1 MSFDDRGVSL
11 LEIVLVLGL
20 LAIVMAAM
28 AQLNLSA
35 GRRVDSSLFD
45 VRAKY
50 LAAETL
56 EALRSL
62 KEADWVNLTNLSTG
76 TSYFLVFSEGS
87 RDWSIAG
94 ADPGSIDGVFKR
106 YFVLK
111 PVRRDLATGRIVEA
125 GGSLDARTLL
135 AESVVEWQERGVSK
149 NVKVSTYLAKFR

>member
-1 MSFDDRGVSL
+1 MNSKGVSL

-35 GRRVDSSLFD
+35 GRRIDSSLFD
-45 VRAKY
+45 VRARY

-56 EALRSL
+56 EALRML
-62 KEADWVNLTNLSTG
+62 KEASWANLSALNTN
-76 TSYFLVFSEGS
+76 TVYYLVFSDGS
-87 RDWSIAG
+87 RDWSVSG
-94 ADPGSIDGVFKR
+94 ANPGSIDGIFNR

-135 AESVVEWQERGVSK
+135 AEVVVEWQERGVPK
-149 NVKVSTYLAKFR
+149 NVKVRTYLADF